1 MAERRVDMANVEPG
15 SLAGAVLGEKVWGGC
30 VFLLHRLWKNIRA
43 DASCNRQQE
52 CMRWRGLRPQIFQGA
67 LQSMRAFW
75 VSTYLADVRTVTVAP
90 EKAQARR
97 GFAVAGNVCFVWG
110 G

>member
-1 MAERRVDMANVEPG
+1 MQQTTRVHEMARPAPANL
-15 SLAGAVLGEKVWGGC
+15 S
-30 VFLLHRLWKNIRA
+30 
-43 DASCNRQQE
+43 
-52 CMRWRGLRPQIFQGA
+52 GA